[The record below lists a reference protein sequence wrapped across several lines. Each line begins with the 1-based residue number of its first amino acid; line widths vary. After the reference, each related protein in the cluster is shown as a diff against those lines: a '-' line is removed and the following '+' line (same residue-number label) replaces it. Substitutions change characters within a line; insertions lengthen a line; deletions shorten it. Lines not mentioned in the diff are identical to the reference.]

1 MFAKNVYKLR
11 YLFFGLYPAFCMHHR
26 LTLTPRRAIS
36 KPLHAYEY
44 LFIWQLANESVSAL
58 ISAPFCGFYFRYQ
71 DLHACVHDRYFL
83 VIHPIKNKDWDWL
96 RHGNIL
102 QQQPV
107 GYFLVF
113 YTIKETAHEECINT
127 DLSSEFN
134 DLEVPRSV
142 TYEPC
147 DRR

>member
-11 YLFFGLYPAFCMHHR
+11 YLFFGLYPAFCMYHR

-36 KPLHAYEY
+36 KSLLMNIY
-44 LFIWQLANESVSAL
+44 LSGSPSQRLSQRPFVGSIFGIKICMLACMIGIFLLFTQLKTRIE
-58 ISAPFCGFYFRYQ
+58 IGW
-71 DLHACVHDRYFL
+71 DT
-83 VIHPIKNKDWDWL
+83 VIYCNNN
-96 RHGNIL
+96 R
-102 QQQPV
+102 PV

-113 YTIKETAHEECINT
+113 NTIKETAHEECINT